1 MQISIELNEE
11 TFNLMVPSTAK
22 PYRTRHHHASA
33 EGFDVTRDY
42 FLVRGTK
49 FGRITFKNDRRN
61 IYLIKGTKN
70 EI

>member
-1 MQISIELNEE
+1 MQITIEINEE
-11 TFNLMVPSTAK
+11 TFNLMVPNTAK
-22 PYRTRHHHASA
+22 PYRTRHNHDSA
-33 EGFDVTRDY
+33 AGFDVTRDY

-49 FGRITFKNDRRN
+49 YGRIVFKSDRAN